1 MKKLSSLFIFL
12 TLFSITLTAQVRSY
26 NLETGAVFTV
36 SVDQSQEISQII
48 MGNPNTINTSNT
60 ATEQIEVLGQTDDGL
75 YNIKVTTLTQKTEMK
90 SPMMNMTMDSE
101 DASTGNGLFAAI
113 KGSSYTFTMSATGDI
128 KEINGLDEIIEKV
141 NAKVEDNP
149 QLKAQIDAIFG
160 EETIRTSL
168 RQRFS
173 IYNNDSANEWT
184 RNEDSNINNM
194 PVEMTTTYSY
204 QDDTTI
210 GAESD
215 IKIDA
220 TTVQMGMNV
229 DMQLEGTQQA
239 TYKLNAATGIPTTF
253 ESVNDISGNAQTQG
267 MQIPMTIKTVT
278 KTTFTAN

>member
-1 MKKLSSLFIFL
+1 MKKLSSLFI
-12 TLFSITLTAQVRSY
+12 LFALCSISLTAQVRSY
-26 NLETGAVFTV
+26 NLETGAIYTV
-36 SVDQSQEISQII
+36 DVEQSQEISQIV

-60 ATEQIEVLGQTDDGL
+60 TTEQIEFLGQTNDGL
-75 YNIKVTTLTQKTEMK
+75 YNIKVTTLLQKTEMK

-128 KEINGLDEIIEKV
+128 KEINGLDEIIETV

-173 IYNNDSANEWT
+173 IYTNDSANEWT

-194 PVEMTTTYSY
+194 PVEMMTTYSY

-210 GAESD
+210 GAESS
-215 IKIDA
+215 INIDA

-229 DMQLEGTQQA
+229 DMQLEGTQKA

-278 KTTFTAN
+278 KTTFTAK